1 MIAKLCRP
9 MKKSRGGAGKGAVEY
24 LVGYAIAEKGASAQE
39 VRDALEGVYAEAAMR
54 DDLGCGGAD
63 GWSPAAGGG
72 VRPSSVRVINGCALE
87 AVGSEIDADAMMVP
101 GVSSSTLHL
110 VFSLPTAEGQTTDAQ
125 MHRMVDAML
134 GRMGLSEHR
143 ALVAIHR
150 DTLVRD
156 GDGRIIDG
164 NLHAHVAVG
173 SINPRTMAA
182 YDRVGVHQRLAWAA
196 RETEIEF
203 GISHDRGLA
212 VVRDAGTEHERV
224 EWADYTERLAWKKTE
239 LSDRLAQ
246 SVGAVID
253 EGEGWERTANATI
266 APRLIDATISA
277 PMGLSREEEAAWQ
290 WSEAHVAAARFGA
303 RLEAAEGG
311 KKDVWIVRESDG
323 ERASWREA
331 VGSSPAPY
339 MDALSAENVVMRTLD
354 ARPSIV
360 AEEIARSQSTFGAGE
375 IHGWMQR
382 RISSAD
388 DRERIAERVIADPSV
403 VALAVDSATPLYATR
418 ATAQAEAQMMEDAT
432 AVAARTGID
441 GDTMERAIRG
451 ARLSDEQA
459 AALRATTRA
468 GLAVVEG
475 APGAGK
481 TSMMRALAE
490 AARADGRSIVG
501 ITIAQD
507 AARNLA
513 SEAGMPAINSA
524 RMMAEE
530 RRGAEIVPRGGVVV
544 IDEAGMVDSNT
555 MKNVM
560 RLARERDASVVLI
573 GDTAQLRPIAAGDAM
588 DALRPVAAQ
597 RGAAAEVRTIHRQ
610 KNSDHAEAVGL
621 LRSAIAERDD
631 VRREQMTV
639 RSVRA
644 LDRAGMIQMHET
656 RKSAM
661 EASAQEI
668 GAARRSGKAALLLD
682 AGRDGTRLQNE
693 SMREAL
699 GIRGGIARRTDGGAF
714 KKFAIGDEV
723 KITKNG
729 QVAVAARGPKSD
741 GGEGYVA
748 QIDGRGV
755 AIPTKWASTD
765 QQKKAEVVNGDI
777 GRVVRVDGRG
787 MDVAIRGGETVHL
800 PAAYRHID
808 HGYARTIHASQ
819 GQTVDIASAVADR
832 GTSAEAALVAVSRAR
847 EQARIHVSGYGSI
860 DEYARDL
867 AKKIEPMRT
876 TTAAHVAEIVAQ
888 TGGRQTMRV
897 VSMQRAAERLSVPE
911 RAEYLRAVVQPI
923 EAQKSKIIEQ
933 ARERYESAGRS
944 PDALRAMR
952 QEIARASHLVGP
964 SPAAWAAERASLAP
978 ARRPE
983 RSLDIPQQRRQKMA
997 IAARKGREHRA
1008 MRVMVGM
1015 ADTLRDGRAVPDL
1028 LRRAATARPTMQQR
1042 IARLKRGVIA
1052 AARVLDRV
1060 QAAEQSMEAPSAKGV
1075 REAALEAAR
1084 AAKAAAEQQRIDQ
1097 QTMRRSR
1104 TQ

>member
-9 MKKSRGGAGKGAVEY
+9 MKKTKGGAGKGAVEY

-39 VRDALEGVYAEAAMR
+39 VRAALEGVYAEAAMR
-54 DDLGCGGAD
+54 DDLGCGGID

-87 AVGSEIDADAMMVP
+87 SVGSEIDADAQMVP
-101 GVSSSTLHL
+101 GVQSSTLHL
-110 VFSLPTAEGQTTDAQ
+110 VFSLPTSDGNTTDAQ

-134 GRMGLSEHR
+134 QRMGLREHR

-156 GDGRIIDG
+156 ADGRIIDG

-182 YDRVGVHQRLAWAA
+182 YDRIGIHQRLAWAA
-196 RETEIEF
+196 REVEIKF
-203 GISHDRGLA
+203 GIAHDRGLA
-212 VVRDAGTEHERV
+212 VVRDAGLASERV
-224 EWADYTERLAWKKTE
+224 EWADYQERAAWKKTE

-253 EGEGWERTANATI
+253 DAEEWGRTANATI
-266 APRLIDATISA
+266 APRLVDATISA
-277 PMGLSREEEAAWQ
+277 PLGLSRAEEEAWH
-290 WSEAHVAAARFGA
+290 WSEAHVSAARYGA

-311 KKDVWIVRESDG
+311 KDVWIVRETDG

-331 VGSSPAPY
+331 VGSSPGKF
-339 MDALSAENVVMRTLD
+339 MDAIAAENVVMAALD
-354 ARPSIV
+354 ARPSLV
-360 AEEIARSQSTFGAGE
+360 ADEIAKNQSTFGAGE
-375 IHGWMQR
+375 IHGWLQR

-388 DRERIAERVIADPSV
+388 DRERIAEKVIGDPSV
-403 VALAVDSATPLYATR
+403 VALAVDSATPLFATK
-418 ATAQAEAQMMEDAT
+418 ATAEAEAQMMEDAT
-432 AVAARTGID
+432 AVAARAGID
-441 GDTMERAIRG
+441 ADTMERGIR
-451 ARLSDEQA
+451 ANRLSDEQA
-459 AALRATTRA
+459 SALRATTRA

-481 TSMMRALAE
+481 TTMMRALAD

-513 SEAGMPAINSA
+513 AEAGMPAINSA

-530 RRGAEIVPRGGVVV
+530 RKGAEIVPRGGIVVL
-544 IDEAGMVDSNT
+544 DEAGMVDSST
-555 MKNVM
+555 MRNVM

-573 GDTAQLRPIAAGDAM
+573 GDTAQLRPIQAGDAM
-588 DALRPVAAQ
+588 DALRPIAAQ

-610 KNSDHAEAVGL
+610 KNADHAEAVGL
-621 LRSAIAERDD
+621 LRSAISEKED
-631 VRREQMTV
+631 VRREEMTL
-639 RSVRA
+639 RAVRA
-644 LDRAGMIQMHET
+644 LDRAGMISLHDT

-693 SMREAL
+693 KMREAMGL
-699 GIRGGIARRTDGGAF
+699 RGGIARRTDGGAV

-748 QIDGRGV
+748 MIDGRGV
-755 AIPTKWASTD
+755 AIPTRWATGGE
-765 QQKKAEVVNGDI
+765 QKKAEVVNGDI

-787 MDVAIRGGETVHL
+787 MDVQIKGGETVHL

-808 HGYARTIHASQ
+808 HAYARTIHASQ
-819 GQTVDIASAVADR
+819 GQTVDVASAVADR

-847 EQARIHVSGYGSI
+847 EQARIHVSGFDSI
-860 DEYARDL
+860 DAYARDL

-876 TTAAHVAEIVAQ
+876 TTAAHVAEVVAQ
-888 TGGRQTMRV
+888 TGGKQTLRV
-897 VSMQRAAERLSVPE
+897 VSMHRAAERLSAPE

-923 EAQKSKIIEQ
+923 DHQKAKIVAQ
-933 ARERYESAGRS
+933 AREQYERAGRS
-944 PDALRAMR
+944 PDALRSMR

-983 RSLDIPQQRRQKMA
+983 RATDIPHQRRQKMA
-997 IAARKGREHRA
+997 IDARKGREKNA
-1008 MRVMVGM
+1008 MRVMKGM
-1015 ADTLRDGRAVPDL
+1015 ADVLRDGRQVPDL
-1028 LRRAATARPTMQQR
+1028 LRRAAAAARPTMHQR
-1042 IARLKRGVIA
+1042 LGRLKRGVIA
-1052 AARVLDRV
+1052 AARTLDAAR
-1060 QAAEQSMEAPSAKGV
+1060 AAEQSMAPSMAPSAK
-1075 REAALEAAR
+1075 EAALEAAR
-1084 AAKAAAEQQRIDQ
+1084 AAKRAQEQQRIDQ